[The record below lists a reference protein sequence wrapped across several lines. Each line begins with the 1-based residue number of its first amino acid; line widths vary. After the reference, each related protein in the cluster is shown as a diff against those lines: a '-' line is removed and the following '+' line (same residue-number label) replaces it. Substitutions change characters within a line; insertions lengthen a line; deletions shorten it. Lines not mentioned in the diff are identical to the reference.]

1 MSYHEVRMQFTNS
14 ILRGMAT
21 QVSIWEMD
29 RNTLKKVIEVGKKF
43 TDMYFEED
51 KPKDTTKNYDHTSI
65 STM

>member
-1 MSYHEVRMQFTNS
+1 MNYHEIRIKFTNS

-21 QVSIWEMD
+21 QVSVWEMD

-51 KPKDTTKNYDHTSI
+51 KPKDITKNYDHTSI

>member
-1 MSYHEVRMQFTNS
+1 MRYYETRMQFTNS

-21 QVSIWEMD
+21 HISVWEMD
-29 RNTLKKVIEVGKKF
+29 QNTLKKVIEVGKKF

-51 KPKDTTKNYDHTSI
+51 KPKDITKNYDHTSI